1 MRKLLTLI
9 GFILIMFGIWGWNI
23 DMMMGEIGDIYVI
36 FSFSFIAGIIITI
49 AGIVMH
55 PKELNEP
62 FKGIAEKFERM
73 NKPILIASILI
84 FFASLWFF
92 LYGISGILYY
102 HATEISLHIPLTNTS
117 VNETISNTILGSI
130 IHTYNTT
137 ILILSYI
144 ELFTGAIYVT
154 IGINAMERKH
164 LDFIAS
170 SLVFGSVLTILFRY
184 FLITSSNAWN
194 AGNVGI
200 IGITIER
207 YDIVSSISL
216 LIPLILSI
224 IALLL
229 LLWQYKEYKSK

>member
-144 ELFTGAIYVT
+144 ELFIGAIYMT

-184 FLITSSNAWN
+184 FLITSSNKWN

-200 IGITIER
+200 IVGR

-229 LLWQYKEYKSK
+229 LLWQHKEYKSK